1 MQRQGSKESQ
11 NRRVDH
17 THDPDGIV
25 HDHKEHNTTAALR
38 MFRMAFPKELYAS
51 KFWAAAT
58 DGCDIGILFGL
69 RQRMACTA
77 SRTTI

>member
-1 MQRQGSKESQ
+1 
-11 NRRVDH
+11 
-17 THDPDGIV
+17 
-25 HDHKEHNTTAALR
+25 

-69 RQRMACTA
+69 RYRVAAATDGMHSLQNNNMNLETR
-77 SRTTI
+77 